1 MKTSKSYIYIFRLSV
16 AAVIFTVQA
25 AAQDIRIVPQ
35 AITVENDSLRLN
47 MLFDLR
53 GVEVNSLTAL
63 TFTPQLS
70 YRQQTVSLPAVVVT
84 GKRRYRY
91 EQREQG
97 LASGRHTT
105 SPPPFRI
112 IREGEKNNGKQIDY
126 RATLPYAA
134 WMQHASLL
142 LRQEIKDCCDL
153 RLLAV
158 DTLTRRLGV
167 GATPQPPA
175 PPKKVAAAPPPKAV
189 PAKEEPKPQPV
200 VVAQRPQ
207 KVESA
212 ILYIDYPL
220 NKYEVYPD
228 FRNNR
233 KELDKIDR
241 ILAPLLADSRS
252 TIERIRIR
260 GYASPDGPYRHN
272 EILSYNRSNQF
283 MGYLR
288 DTYRLS
294 KSLFEVSSVAE
305 DWEGLVD
312 LLNQE
317 MPPYRWEVI
326 GIIRQ
331 YGILDGREKR
341 LMDLRGGSPYKDML
355 RRLFPRL
362 RRIEVYVEYRTTPK
376 KDEQQ

>member
-1 MKTSKSYIYIFRLSV
+1 MHTYKSYIYIVSLSV
-16 AAVIFTVQA
+16 PALLFAVGA
-25 AAQDIRIVPQ
+25 AAQDIRIIPRKV
-35 AITVENDSLRLN
+35 TVEDDSLRLR

-70 YRQQTVSLPAVVVT
+70 YKQQTVSLPAVVVT

-97 LASGRHTT
+97 LASGCYTT
-105 SPPPFRI
+105 LLPPFRI
-112 IREGEKNNGKQIDY
+112 IREGEKNSDKQVDY
-126 RATLPYAA
+126 LVSLPYAS
-134 WMQHASLL
+134 WMQQASLL

-158 DTLTRRLGV
+158 DTLTRRLAVDG
-167 GATPQPPA
+167 TPQP
-175 PPKKVAAAPPPKAV
+175 AV
-189 PAKEEPKPQPV
+189 PAPKVEKAVAAPLPKAEPEPV
-200 VVAQRPQ
+200 VVAQCPRQ
-207 KVESA
+207 VESA

-233 KELDKIDR
+233 RELDKIDR
-241 ILAPLLADSRS
+241 ILAPLLADTYA

-272 EILSYNRSNQF
+272 EILSYNRSHQF

-294 KSLFEVSSVAE
+294 KNLFDVTRVAE

-312 LLNQE
+312 LLNQD
-317 MPPYRWEVI
+317 MPPYRPEVI

-355 RRLFPRL
+355 RRLFPKL
-362 RRIEVYVEYRTTPK
+362 RRIEVYVEYRRTEE
-376 KDEQQ
+376 KDGER